1 MYIIIIYH
9 GNARKTRW
17 STTHMVKKEER
28 MEKRQPSGTEPA
40 TSRSIYS
47 QPFGS

>member
-1 MYIIIIYH
+1 MYIIIINR

-28 MEKRQPSGTEPA
+28 MEKQDLY
-40 TSRSIYS
+40 IYI
-47 QPFGS
+47 